1 MAKLQDVRKTV
12 ESSIGAMSPARAQ
25 ELAKTM
31 LDRDAAK
38 ERVSKLAA
46 DLMDWSQRNGNRI
59 SAMIRKEVRDQL
71 QQAGA
76 ATEEDLNALKKR
88 VRELERRVKAQ
99 GASPRAKRTTGAAAK
114 GSAKKPTAKPHS
126 SG

>member
-99 GASPRAKRTTGAAAK
+99 GGPPRAKRTSGGASK
-114 GSAKKPTAKPHS
+114 GSAKKPAAKRPS